1 MTGEKKM
8 FTSCDMIESPTERIT
23 FGGNG
28 GGTVVGL
35 GKLLSQSII
44 QFPMFIWLNIWT
56 TICCPFH
63 NFVRWVTIVC
73 SPMKV

>member
-1 MTGEKKM
+1 M
-8 FTSCDMIESPTERIT
+8 FTSCDMIENPTERIT

-28 GGTVVGL
+28 EGTVVDL
-35 GKLLSQSII
+35 GEIAISTNHSISDVY
-44 QFPMFIWLNIWT
+44 LVWT

-73 SPMKV
+73 SPMRV